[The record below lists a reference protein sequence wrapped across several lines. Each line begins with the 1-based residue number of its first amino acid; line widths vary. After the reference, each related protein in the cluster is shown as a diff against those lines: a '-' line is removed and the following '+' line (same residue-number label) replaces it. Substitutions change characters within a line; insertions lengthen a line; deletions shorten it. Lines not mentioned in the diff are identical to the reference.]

1 MSVRYQVKS
10 IGGMWRVIDRATG
23 KTRAFRQRYVDA
35 IALAQSWDR
44 SGAAMLSILSA
55 A

>member
-1 MSVRYQVKS
+1 MYVRYQVKS
-10 IGGMWRVIDRATG
+10 IGGMWRVIDRTTG

-35 IALAQSWDR
+35 VQLSQCWDR
-44 SGAAMLSILSA
+44 SEAAMLSMLSA